1 MSMPH
6 KAGAV
11 RVRAATL
18 ADAAA
23 LAPLSGQLGYPAT
36 PEEIALR
43 LRRILDDAE
52 HAVFVAEAG
61 GRIAGWVHV
70 FVSRTVEAHAR
81 AEIGGLVVDEAARSQ
96 GIGRA
101 LMAHAEAWAR
111 EKGCEAVGLRSNVI
125 REQAHAFYERLG
137 YRLIK
142 TQKCFRKAL

>member
-1 MSMPH
+1 MSTPP

-36 PEEIALR
+36 SEEIARR

-52 HAVFVAEAG
+52 HAVFVAEAA
-61 GRIAGWVHV
+61 GRVAGWVHV
-70 FVSRTVEAHAR
+70 FVSRTVEANAR

-101 LMAHAEAWAR
+101 LMARAEAWAR
-111 EKGCEAVGLRSNVI
+111 EKG
-125 REQAHAFYERLG
+125 
-137 YRLIK
+137 
-142 TQKCFRKAL
+142 